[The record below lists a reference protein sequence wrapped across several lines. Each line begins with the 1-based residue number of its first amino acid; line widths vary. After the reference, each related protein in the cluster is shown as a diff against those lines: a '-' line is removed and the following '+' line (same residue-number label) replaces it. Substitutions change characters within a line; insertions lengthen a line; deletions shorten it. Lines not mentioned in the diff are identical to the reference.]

1 MNAIELISVNKKF
14 KNFSIDN
21 INLSLPSGSVTGIV
35 GKNGSGKS
43 SLLKMLVT
51 AVLPDSGEIKIL
63 GSSTQS
69 DKFFDIK
76 EHIGYVPDGFC
87 FPFYLNA
94 YEINEIMKKAYSSWN
109 EDIFFDYLDR
119 FEVDKSKKY
128 ADYSKG
134 MIPKLSIAVAL
145 AHDSRILIMD
155 EPSSGLDLPSRDIV
169 IDIVTDFT
177 RNEEHSVIISSHSM
191 RDLSQICDYI
201 VYIKNGKLIF
211 CEEKDILCEKYS
223 VLQCSGTDLKMLD
236 NNAVIGVINNNAF
249 NTSVII
255 KKAAV
260 PTSMHSEPASLH
272 DIMLCIEKEEEK
284 TIC

>member
-1 MNAIELISVNKKF
+1 MNAIELISISKKL

-21 INLSLPSGSVTGIV
+21 ISLSLPSGSVTGIV

-43 SLLKMLVT
+43 SLLKILVT

-63 GSSTQS
+63 GTSTQS
-69 DKFFDIK
+69 DKFSDIK
-76 EHIGYVPDGFC
+76 EHIGYIPDGYC

-94 YEINEIMKKAYSSWN
+94 YEINKIMKKAYSSWN
-109 EDIFFDYLDR
+109 EGIFLDYLDR
-119 FEVDKSKKY
+119 FEIDKSKKY

-145 AHDSRILIMD
+145 AHDSRLLIMD
-155 EPSSGLDLPSRDIV
+155 EPSSGLDLPSRDAV
-169 IDIVTDFT
+169 INIVTDFT
-177 RNEEHSVIISSHSM
+177 RDEDHSVIISSHSM

-201 VYIKNGKLIF
+201 VYVKDGKLIF
-211 CEEKDILCEKYS
+211 CEEKDLLCEKYS
-223 VLQCSGTDLKMLD
+223 VLQCSLNDLKTLD
-236 NNAVIGVINNNAF
+236 NNAVIGVINQNTF
-249 NTSVII
+249 NVAVII
-255 KKAAV
+255 KKDAA
-260 PTSMHSEPASLH
+260 PSGMYIEPASLH